1 MIEIFKTL
9 HMQFQR
15 AILAT
20 GTIPALGTL
29 FIVGILVYISKG
41 TIIYLTLGIFGL
53 LATIEVYYRHGKA
66 VLEARS
72 NIRGPDMIYLEFTD
86 KGLKP
91 KKLKEFEYQG
101 FIFRTHGFEE
111 MEVAVTAT
119 GPYCPRCKGQLA
131 ERRRI
136 QYLFFPEITFRCICG
151 FCTTSDRTG
160 GEMLKDVRNMVCNV
174 FDEKEKPHIG

>member
-1 MIEIFKTL
+1 MTEIFKTL
-9 HMQFQR
+9 HVQFQR

-20 GTIPALGTL
+20 GAIPALGTL
-29 FIVGILVYISKG
+29 FIVGSLVYIRDG
-41 TIIYLTLGIFGL
+41 IIIYLTLGIFGL

-72 NIRGPDMIYLEFTD
+72 NIRGPDRIFLEFVN
-86 KGLKP
+86 KGFNHKI
-91 KKLKEFEYQG
+91 LKEFEYQG

-136 QYLFFPEITFRCICG
+136 KYLFFPEITFRCVCG
-151 FCTTSDRTG
+151 FCTTSDRTR
-160 GEMLKDVRNMVCNV
+160 GEMLQDVRDMMCAI